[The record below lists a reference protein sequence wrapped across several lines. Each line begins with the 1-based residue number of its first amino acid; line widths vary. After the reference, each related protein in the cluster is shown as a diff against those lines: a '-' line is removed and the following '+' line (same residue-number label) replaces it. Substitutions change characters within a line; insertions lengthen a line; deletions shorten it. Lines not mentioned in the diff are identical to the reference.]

1 MTIAILAMQGAFLEH
16 GQMLDRLGVEHFEI
30 RKKEDLD
37 RSFDGL
43 ILPGGESTVMR
54 KLLIELNIY
63 DILKKKIEDGLPVF
77 GTCAGMIL
85 LAQRLEND
93 PNVYFGAL
101 DATVRRNAYGRQLGS
116 FMATE
121 NVATFHAD
129 GTPAGVIENFP
140 LVFIRGPFV
149 AETGANARVMC
160 EANGNTVA
168 LQQGRILA
176 TAFHPEITPDT
187 RIHEFFLII

>member
-1 MTIAILAMQGAFLEH
+1 MAL
-16 GQMLDRLGVEHFEI
+16 RL
-30 RKKEDLD
+30 
-37 RSFDGL
+37 
-43 ILPGGESTVMR
+43 
-54 KLLIELNIY
+54 
-63 DILKKKIEDGLPVF
+63 
-77 GTCAGMIL
+77 
-85 LAQRLEND
+85 
-93 PNVYFGAL
+93 
-101 DATVRRNAYGRQLGS
+101 
-116 FMATE
+116 
-121 NVATFHAD
+121 
-129 GTPAGVIENFP
+129 GVIENFP